1 MAEFSEEELST
12 LSSHYVLHYMDDVQ
26 RRAVLRRAADLGAGL
41 KPGEAQDAMV
51 RLEEAVRSSEHLHD
65 SFLGFCLEILRYSK
79 LDSAQRASFYL
90 GCLRGATPSPSSP
103 ACRMRAKTIS

>member
-51 RLEEAVRSSEHLHD
+51 RLEEAVRSSEHLFMIASSD
-65 SFLGFCLEILRYSK
+65 WFCLEIL
-79 LDSAQRASFYL
+79 LA
-90 GCLRGATPSPSSP
+90 
-103 ACRMRAKTIS
+103 